1 MKNTNTSKFTKTL
14 IALSVTMATVTGSS
28 ITQAQGG
35 MLEEVIVTATK
46 REAGLQDIA
55 VTVNAFTEE
64 TILNAG
70 INSTEDVA
78 ILTPSL
84 NVTSNTSPFS
94 ARVSIRG
101 VGTSQT
107 DPALE
112 PSVGIFVDGIYFSRS
127 GLGMSE
133 LTDIQRVEV
142 LQGPQGTLY
151 GKNTNAGAISITTKK
166 PNLEQTEGYIEA
178 TGGNYDLQ
186 KLTATVTGPISDTV
200 AYRIAGNVTQRDGYF
215 ENSGSADDA
224 SDTDDWNL
232 SAKVLF
238 EPSESSSFLFAA
250 SRVERDTTCCGADA
264 TQTPEVIAELE
275 NQGFTPIA
283 NDSEDYKIATNQ
295 TNRFD
300 MESNNL
306 SLTADFE
313 LGAGTIT
320 SLTAWN
326 DYEFFRSLDVD
337 RSELDIFTIKDEF
350 NSGDSFSQE
359 IRFTSNGEDN
369 LTYQVGL
376 FYHESTTEQGGGEKY
391 AGPNTGAFIGDDFLT
406 IASQQSLPLP
416 LPVTLLAQPGDHLVV
431 DHVWDSETIAAF
443 GQATWSVS
451 DSLRFTGGLRWTQ
464 EDKGAD
470 LFAQT
475 NSTAAS
481 VAIAGRSLLDSVF
494 APVDQKFDRTSEGV
508 DWLANISYDLNDD
521 VMLFA
526 AVSTGT
532 KSGGFNGANGDPAER
547 EFDDEESINYELG
560 IKSEWLENTL
570 RINATAFQSTFEDY
584 QTQVQQASGAGSIV
598 SNEGDVETS
607 GIDLNIEAVPL
618 PILTL
623 SAGVLYLDKAETS
636 AGPNK
641 GQKLTFAPEFSGTV
655 AATFMFPVADGGLFV
670 RTDYSYMGEHIT
682 NTANPIEQ
690 TRKALNATVG
700 WSNEDWRF
708 SVWGKNLNDEAY
720 SNLTASTFSFSGM
733 NAEFLTTPR
742 TYGASVRYSF

>member
-1 MKNTNTSKFTKTL
+1 MKNNNRIGLQKTAM
-14 IALSVTMATVTGSS
+14 ALSVALAATAGST
-28 ITQAQGG
+28 ITQAQGV

-46 REAGLQDIA
+46 REAGLQDVA
-55 VTVNAFTEE
+55 VTVNAFTEQ

-84 NVTSNTSPFS
+84 SITSNSSPFT

-112 PSVGIFVDGIYFSRS
+112 PSVGIFVDGVYFSRS

-133 LTDIQRVEV
+133 LTDIERIEV

-151 GKNTNAGAISITTKK
+151 GKNTNAGAISVTTKK
-166 PNLEQTEGYIEA
+166 PSLEQTEGYIEVTA
-178 TGGNYDLQ
+178 GNYDLQ

-200 AYRIAGNVTQRDGYF
+200 AYRIAGNATQRDGYF

-238 EPSESSSFLFAA
+238 EPSENTSFLFAA

-264 TQTPEVIAELE
+264 TQAPEVIAELE

-300 MESNNL
+300 MESDNL

-313 LGAGTIT
+313 LDSGTIT
-320 SLTAWN
+320 ALTAWN
-326 DYEFFRSLDVD
+326 DYEYLRTLDVD
-337 RSELDIFTIKDEF
+337 RSELDILTIKDDF
-350 NSGDSFSQE
+350 NTGDSFSQE

-369 LTYQVGL
+369 LAYQVGL
-376 FYHESTTEQGGGEKY
+376 FYYESTTEQGGGEKY
-391 AGPNTGAFIGDDFLT
+391 AGPNTGVFIGDDFLT
-406 IASQQSLPLP
+406 IASQQNLPLR
-416 LPVTLLAQPGDHLVV
+416 LPVTFLAQPGDHLVV

-451 DSLRFTGGLRWTQ
+451 DNLRFTGGLRWTQ
-464 EDKGAD
+464 EDKSAD

-475 NSTAAS
+475 NSTAPS
-481 VAIAGRSLLDSVF
+481 VALAGVSLLDSVF

-532 KSGGFNGANGDPAER
+532 KSGGFNGANGSVDER

-560 IKSEWLENTL
+560 IKSEWLESTL
-570 RINATAFQSTFEDY
+570 RINATAFLSSFEDY
-584 QTQVQQASGAGSIV
+584 QTQVQQASGTGSIV

-623 SAGVLYLDKAETS
+623 SAGVLYLNKAETT

-641 GQKLTFAPEFSGTV
+641 GQALTFAPEFSGTV

-682 NTANPIEQ
+682 NSQNPIEQ
-690 TRKALNATVG
+690 SRTTVNTTVG
-700 WSNEDWRF
+700 WANEQWRM
-708 SVWGKNLNDEAY
+708 SIWGKNLTDEAY
-720 SNLTASTFSFSGM
+720 SGIDASTFAFSGM
-733 NAEFLTTPR
+733 DASFLTPPR

>member
-1 MKNTNTSKFTKTL
+1 MKNNNRIGLQKTAM
-14 IALSVTMATVTGSS
+14 ALSVALAATAGST
-28 ITQAQGG
+28 ITQAQGV

-46 REAGLQDIA
+46 REAGLQDVA
-55 VTVNAFTEE
+55 VTVNAFTEQ

-84 NVTSNTSPFS
+84 SITSNSSPFT

-112 PSVGIFVDGIYFSRS
+112 PSVGIFVDGVYFSRS

-133 LTDIQRVEV
+133 LTDIERIEV

-151 GKNTNAGAISITTKK
+151 GKNTNAGAISVTTKK
-166 PNLEQTEGYIEA
+166 PSLEQTEGYIEVTA
-178 TGGNYDLQ
+178 GNYDLQ

-200 AYRIAGNVTQRDGYF
+200 AYRIAGNATQRDGYF

-238 EPSESSSFLFAA
+238 EPSENTSFLFAA

-264 TQTPEVIAELE
+264 TQAPEVIAELE

-300 MESNNL
+300 MESDNL

-313 LGAGTIT
+313 LDSGTIT
-320 SLTAWN
+320 ALTAWN
-326 DYEFFRSLDVD
+326 DYEYLRTLDVD
-337 RSELDIFTIKDEF
+337 RSELDILTIKDDF
-350 NSGDSFSQE
+350 NTGDSFSQE

-369 LTYQVGL
+369 LAYQVGL
-376 FYHESTTEQGGGEKY
+376 FYYESTTEQGGGEKY
-391 AGPNTGAFIGDDFLT
+391 AGPNTGVFIGDDFLT
-406 IASQQSLPLP
+406 IASQQNLPLR
-416 LPVTLLAQPGDHLVV
+416 LPVTFLAQPGDHLVV

-451 DSLRFTGGLRWTQ
+451 DNLRFTGGLRWTQ
-464 EDKGAD
+464 EDKSAD

-475 NSTAAS
+475 NSTAPS
-481 VAIAGRSLLDSVF
+481 VALAGVSLLDSVF

-532 KSGGFNGANGDPAER
+532 KSGGFNGANGSVDER

-560 IKSEWLENTL
+560 IKSEWLESTL
-570 RINATAFQSTFEDY
+570 RINATAFLSSFEDY
-584 QTQVQQASGAGSIV
+584 QTQVQQASGTGSIV

-607 GIDLNIEAVPL
+607 GIDLNIEVVPL

-623 SAGVLYLDKAETS
+623 SAGVLYLNKAETT

-641 GQKLTFAPEFSGTV
+641 GQALTFAPEFSGTV

-682 NTANPIEQ
+682 NSQNPIEQ
-690 TRKALNATVG
+690 SRTTVNTTVG
-700 WSNEDWRF
+700 WANEQWRM
-708 SVWGKNLNDEAY
+708 SIWGKNLTDEAY
-720 SNLTASTFSFSGM
+720 SGIDASTFAFSGM
-733 NAEFLTTPR
+733 DASFLTPPR

>member
-1 MKNTNTSKFTKTL
+1 MSKSTL
-14 IALSVTMATVTGSS
+14 ANVNKSVIALSVALAAGSS
-28 ITQAQGG
+28 VASAQGLT
-35 MLEEVIVTATK
+35 LEEVVVTATK
-46 REAGLQDIA
+46 REAGLQSVA
-55 VTVNAFTEE
+55 VTVNAFSEE

-84 NVTSNTSPFS
+84 TINSNTSPFT

-178 TGGNYDLQ
+178 QAGNYNLQ
-186 KLTATVTGPISDTV
+186 KLTATVTGPISDIV
-200 AYRIAGNVTQRDGYF
+200 AYRIAGNATQRDGYF
-215 ENSGSADDA
+215 DNAGSADDA

-238 EPSESSSFLFAA
+238 EPSENTSFLFAA

-264 TQTPEVIAELE
+264 TQVPEVITELE

-283 NDSEDYKIATNQ
+283 NDGEDYKIATNQ

-300 MESNNL
+300 MESDNL
-306 SLTADFE
+306 SLTADFD

-326 DYEFFRSLDVD
+326 DYKYFRSVDAD
-337 RSELDIFTIKDEF
+337 RSELDILTIKDDF
-350 NSGDSFSQE
+350 NAGDSFSQE
-359 IRFTSNGEDN
+359 IRFTSNDEDN
-369 LTYQVGL
+369 LNYQVGL
-376 FYHESTTEQGGGEKY
+376 FYHESITEQGGGEKY
-391 AGPNTGAFIGDDFLT
+391 AGPNTGVFIGDDFLT
-406 IASQQSLPLP
+406 VASKQSLPFP

-431 DHVWDSETIAAF
+431 DHIWDSETIAAF
-443 GQATWSVS
+443 GQATWRVS
-451 DSLRFTGGLRWTQ
+451 DNLRFTGGLRWTQ
-464 EDKGAD
+464 EDKSAD

-475 NSTAAS
+475 NSTAAA
-481 VAIAGRSLLDSVF
+481 VAIVGRSLLDSVF
-494 APVDQKFDRTSEGV
+494 APIDQKFDRTSEGV

-532 KSGGFNGANGDPAER
+532 KSGGFNGANGAPADR
-547 EFDDEESINYELG
+547 EFDDEQSINYELG

-584 QTQVQQASGAGSIV
+584 QTQVQQASGVGTIV

-641 GQKLTFAPEFSGTV
+641 GQKLAFAPEFSGTV

-682 NTANPIEQ
+682 NTVNPIEQ
-690 TRKALNATVG
+690 TRKTLNATIG

-720 SNLTASTFSFSGM
+720 SGLTAATFLFSGM
-733 NAEFLTTPR
+733 NSEFLTTPR